1 MVLEGDLTRDSLPQ
15 VEIAGVGRS
24 SRVTGKPEVTRA
36 ENVSFSPA
44 PEPKAGRILRMA
56 MLLNLPAVFLGGIL
70 DVVAGVLHFPTSEQS
85 LLGFTSV
92 FVPLI
97 WFRVGRW
104 LDDQFM
110 SQNLRQSTLKSVL
123 RISTRAFMW
132 FLFVMMLAGLL
143 LEHHRYAGSRNFMI
157 VALILWTGAYLAGG
171 LWGISKDRHGVAL
184 LSVNRQTESC

>member
-1 MVLEGDLTRDSLPQ
+1 
-15 VEIAGVGRS
+15 
-24 SRVTGKPEVTRA
+24 
-36 ENVSFSPA
+36 
-44 PEPKAGRILRMA
+44 MA